1 MFKSKVILKVK
12 VFSRYLQQILK
23 LTKISKVKILLPSL
37 PLFRDHKMILHLK
50 KNKLEKLLL
59 LDNLRK
65 GQRIIISLYTHT
77 KKLISVTNHTVPQ
90 GSMRSSKSY
99 LIIQ

>member
-1 MFKSKVILKVK
+1 
-12 VFSRYLQQILK
+12 
-23 LTKISKVKILLPSL
+23 
-37 PLFRDHKMILHLK
+37 MILHLK

-77 KKLISVTNHTVPQ
+77 HTKLISVTNHTVPQ

-99 LIIQ
+99 PIIQQFNR